1 MGYQPKLP
9 QLVSAENEFLA
20 RLREVTRSA
29 SLRRLEDAQS
39 PFHLPLEGD
48 LTPQLCLLPP
58 PAFACWRKSAET
70 FIKQAL
76 GTWDIR
82 SVSRSDRATNAE
94 RISYTELCFEAH

>member
-1 MGYQPKLP
+1 MGYQPKL
-9 QLVSAENEFLA
+9 LVSAENESLA

-29 SLRRLEDAQS
+29 SLRRLEDAQRI
-39 PFHLPLEGD
+39 PLEGD